1 MSGDSVGLS
10 LGGGDSTT
18 GDPPASVGVS
28 VATTGDSV
36 GASVGAVDGGSVG
49 GASVG
54 VGLEAGDFCGAGFLT
69 GTTNTPPVA
78 PVPRGITTIWVR
90 AGEIT
95 ASTSCD
101 GWIPVIGAVSNDGST
116 RHSATVIGQT
126 SLRRPVLIWRAPS
139 ASTLSMATLPVLN
152 AIGVGPGLPPG
163 ATGWPLSS
171 PEPTMIATAAS
182 PASGARV
189 IAGRPNSRRGA
200 RRREPPS
207 VSIAAAVRAHR
218 SRGGSKAACARR
230 PRSRSWSAS

>member
-18 GDPPASVGVS
+18 GDPLASRGS
-28 VATTGDSV
+28 LGGHDRRSV
-36 GASVGAVDGGSVG
+36 GASVGAVDGASVG

-54 VGLEAGDFCGAGFLT
+54 DGLAAGDFCGAGFLT

-90 AGEIT
+90 PGEIT

-101 GWIPVIGAVSNDGST
+101 GWIPMIGAVSNDGST

-139 ASTLSMATLPVLN
+139 ASTLSMATLPVLK
-152 AIGVGPGLPPG
+152 ATCVGPGLPPG

-189 IAGRPNSRRGA
+189 SAGRPKAGGEPGGASR
-200 RRREPPS
+200 PS

-218 SRGGSKAACARR
+218 SRGGSGGAARERRAARR
-230 PRSRSWSAS
+230 WSAS